1 MMEAIVMR
9 HRLIYASGLL
19 VVGILTL
26 SARTAIAQTTAVGP
40 YYAPP
45 AWDQKL
51 QCDTLTTCPRFVV
64 LSNWNSQ
71 AVLDRETGLVWERSP
86 DPTPR
91 NWDGAL
97 QHCLLR
103 VVSDRFGW
111 RLPSIQELLSLRA
124 AASGSTL
131 PPGHPF
137 SSMDLP
143 YYWSATSSPAG
154 DFDFAWFSE
163 FSFTSGG
170 GVNAIRK
177 SSSYG
182 GAWCVRGGHG
192 ADEQ

>member
-1 MMEAIVMR
+1 MR
-9 HRLIYASGLL
+9 QRLIYASVLL

-26 SARTAIAQTTAVGP
+26 AARTAIAQTTAVGP

-64 LSNWNSQ
+64 LSNWNGQ

-86 DPTPR
+86 DPTLRP
-91 NWDGAL
+91 WDFAL
-97 QHCLLR
+97 LHCVTR
-103 VVSDRFGW
+103 VVSDRSGW

-137 SSMDLP
+137 SNVDLT
-143 YYWSATSSPAG
+143 YYWSATTTGIYAYI
-154 DFDFAWFSE
+154 SE
-163 FSFTSGG
+163 FSFTSGD
-170 GVNAIRK
+170 GVTAHTK
-177 SSSYG
+177 SSSYS

-192 ADEQ
+192 ADDQ

>member
-1 MMEAIVMR
+1 MGPK
-9 HRLIYASGLL
+9 LIYGLGLL
-19 VVGILTL
+19 VLEILML
-26 SARTAIAQTTAVGP
+26 SARTAMAQTTAVGP

-45 AWDQKL
+45 SWDQKL
-51 QCDTLTTCPRFVV
+51 QCDTLATCPRFVV

-86 DPTPR
+86 DPTLR
-91 NWDGAL
+91 TWDGAL
-97 QHCLLR
+97 IHCGTR

-137 SSMDLP
+137 SGVDLT
-143 YYWSATSSPAG
+143 YYWSGTSRG
-154 DFDFAWFSE
+154 VYAWTSE
-163 FSFTSGG
+163 FSFASGD
-170 GVNAIRK
+170 GVSAFTK
-177 SSSYG
+177 SSSFSS
-182 GAWCVRGGHG
+182 AWCVRGGHG

>member
-9 HRLIYASGLL
+9 HRLIYASVLL
-19 VVGILTL
+19 VGILTL

-64 LSNWNSQ
+64 LSNWDGQ

-86 DPTPR
+86 DLTPR
-91 NWDGAL
+91 DWYFASI
-97 QHCLLR
+97 HCANR
-103 VVSDRFGW
+103 VVSDRYGW

-137 SSMDLP
+137 SNVDLP
-143 YYWSATSSPAG
+143 NYWSATSRLGMYAYYSK
-154 DFDFAWFSE
+154 
-163 FSFTSGG
+163 FSFTSGSGVG
-170 GVNAIRK
+170 GFTYDHIEP
-177 SSSYG
+177 
-182 GAWCVRGGHG
+182 GAWCVRGGPA
-192 ADEQ
+192 ADNH